1 MRILNPLQHGLLLF
15 IMYLELTTF
24 YVIQKVVQLL
34 QGLRPQR

>member
-1 MRILNPLQHGLLLF
+1 MRILNPLQHDLLLF
-15 IMYLELTTF
+15 IMYLELTTV